1 MKKLTAPFEKGQQV
15 TTGFYPIEKDLI
27 RTVTRCYQ
35 SNSCE
40 SGWLMDT
47 VTEKGKELQAID
59 SNWYQLSGEKNNDAG
74 ND

>member
-15 TTGFYPIEKDLI
+15 TTGFYPIEKDLL

-35 SNSCE
+35 AKSCD

-59 SNWYQLSGEKNNDAG
+59 SNWYQLSGEKSER
-74 ND
+74 